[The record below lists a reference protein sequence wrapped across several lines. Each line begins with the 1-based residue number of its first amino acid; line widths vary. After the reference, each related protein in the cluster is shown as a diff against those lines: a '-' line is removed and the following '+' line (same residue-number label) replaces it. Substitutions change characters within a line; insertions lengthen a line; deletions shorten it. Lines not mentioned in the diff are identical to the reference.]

1 MRYMLERRKAIVD
14 KKLSKEELMDLIDSL
29 NPKIKKSL
37 KNTNYQDRNDLEQ
50 EIKLKIIES
59 YEKIAAIEAPN
70 FEEFLAEFLT
80 KQKQ

>member
-1 MRYMLERRKAIVD
+1 MD
-14 KKLSKEELMDLIDSL
+14 KKLTKEELMNLIDSL

-37 KNTNYQDRNDLEQ
+37 KNTDYQDRNDLEQ

-59 YEKIAAIEAPN
+59 YEKIVSIEAPN

>member
-1 MRYMLERRKAIVD
+1 MD
-14 KKLSKEELMDLIDSL
+14 KKLSKEELLDLIDSL

-37 KNTNYQDRNDLEQ
+37 KNTNHQDRNDLEQ

-80 KQKQ
+80 KQR

>member
-1 MRYMLERRKAIVD
+1 MLERRKAIVD
-14 KKLSKEELMDLIDSL
+14 KKLSKEELLYLIDSL

-70 FEEFLAEFLT
+70 FEEFLAKFLT

>member
-1 MRYMLERRKAIVD
+1 MIERRKAIVD
-14 KKLSKEELMDLIDSL
+14 SKLSKEELMSLINSL

-70 FEEFLAEFLT
+70 FEEFLSEFLN

>member
-1 MRYMLERRKAIVD
+1 MD

-80 KQKQ
+80 KQR

>member
-1 MRYMLERRKAIVD
+1 VD
-14 KKLSKEELMDLIDSL
+14 KKLSKEELLDLIDSL

-80 KQKQ
+80 KQK

>member
-1 MRYMLERRKAIVD
+1 MD
-14 KKLSKEELMDLIDSL
+14 KKLSKEELMNLIDSL

-37 KNTNYQDRNDLEQ
+37 KNTDYQDRNDLEQ

-59 YEKIAAIEAPN
+59 YEKIVSIEAPN

>member
-1 MRYMLERRKAIVD
+1 MD
-14 KKLSKEELMDLIDSL
+14 KKLSKEELLDLIDSL

-80 KQKQ
+80 KQRQ

>member
-1 MRYMLERRKAIVD
+1 MLERRKAIVD
-14 KKLSKEELMDLIDSL
+14 KKLSKEELLDLIDSL

>member
-1 MRYMLERRKAIVD
+1 MD
-14 KKLSKEELMDLIDSL
+14 KKLSKEELVDLIDSL

-70 FEEFLAEFLT
+70 FEEFLAQFLT
-80 KQKQ
+80 KQK

>member
-1 MRYMLERRKAIVD
+1 VD
-14 KKLSKEELMDLIDSL
+14 KKLSKEELMNLIDSL

-59 YEKIAAIEAPN
+59 YEKIVSIEAPN

>member
-1 MRYMLERRKAIVD
+1 MLERRKAIVD
-14 KKLSKEELMDLIDSL
+14 KKLSKEELLDLIDSL

-80 KQKQ
+80 KQRQ

>member
-1 MRYMLERRKAIVD
+1 MD
-14 KKLSKEELMDLIDSL
+14 KKLSKDELMDLIDSL

-70 FEEFLAEFLT
+70 FEEFLAEFFT

>member
-1 MRYMLERRKAIVD
+1 MLERRKAIVD
-14 KKLSKEELMDLIDSL
+14 KKLSKEELLDLIDSL

-70 FEEFLAEFLT
+70 FEEFLAKFLT
-80 KQKQ
+80 KQR

>member
-1 MRYMLERRKAIVD
+1 MD
-14 KKLSKEELMDLIDSL
+14 SKLSKEELMSLINSL

>member
-1 MRYMLERRKAIVD
+1 MD
-14 KKLSKEELMDLIDSL
+14 KKLSKEELMDLLDSL

>member
-1 MRYMLERRKAIVD
+1 MD

>member
-1 MRYMLERRKAIVD
+1 MD
-14 KKLSKEELMDLIDSL
+14 KKLSKEELLDLIDSL

>member
-1 MRYMLERRKAIVD
+1 MMFMIGRRKGIVD
-14 KKLSKEELMDLIDSL
+14 KKLSKEELIDLIDSL

-37 KNTNYQDRNDLEQ
+37 KNTHYQDRNDLEQ
-50 EIKLKIIES
+50 DIKLKIIES

-80 KQKQ
+80 KQKR

>member
-1 MRYMLERRKAIVD
+1 MLERRKAIVD
-14 KKLSKEELMDLIDSL
+14 KKLSKEELLDLIDSL

-37 KNTNYQDRNDLEQ
+37 RNTNYQDRNDLEQ

>member
-1 MRYMLERRKAIVD
+1 MD

-70 FEEFLAEFLT
+70 FEEFLAEFLI

>member
-1 MRYMLERRKAIVD
+1 
-14 KKLSKEELMDLIDSL
+14 MDLIDSL

-37 KNTNYQDRNDLEQ
+37 KNTSYQDRNDLEQ

-70 FEEFLAEFLT
+70 FEEFLTEFLI

>member
-14 KKLSKEELMDLIDSL
+14 KKLSKEELLDLIDSL